1 MRSFP
6 LLALATV
13 TLGGCALKGDVRRV
27 EEQLA
32 EFRTE
37 TARSDSLR
45 AVLLDEVIDLQEQ
58 FLDSLAFLQRRLVA
72 FQGDVRTDMIEV
84 QRQLVAIQELTGQ
97 SQQRLTEL
105 RARMDARGA
114 AGYLV
119 AADSAAGGEEP
130 GGAAEDIGA
139 QEMFDV
145 SLDQL
150 RRGSPGT
157 ARAGFRQFLEQY
169 PRHPLV
175 GDAWF
180 FLGEAWEEA
189 NPDSAA
195 VAYDQVVQR
204 HADSRRAPTA
214 LYRLGLLAE
223 RGGDRRAAE
232 VYYSRVIAGYPRSE
246 EAQLARSKLE
256 NPED

>member
-37 TARSDSLR
+37 TARSDSVR
-45 AVLLDEVIDLQEQ
+45 AVMLDEVIDLQQ
-58 FLDSLAFLQRRLVA
+58 QQLDSLAYLQRRLVA
-72 FQGDVRTDMIEV
+72 FQGDVRTDMTEV
-84 QRQLVAIQELTGQ
+84 QRQLVAVQELTGQ

-105 RARMDARGA
+105 RARMDARAVVGFV
-114 AGYLV
+114 AG
-119 AADSAAGGEEP
+119 ADSAAAGDPGA
-130 GGAAEDIGA
+130 GGADIGA

-145 SLDQL
+145 SLEQL

-157 ARAGFRQFLEQY
+157 ARAGFRQFLEDY
-169 PRHPLV
+169 PRHPLA

-180 FLGEAWEEA
+180 FLGESWEEA

-223 RGGDRRAAE
+223 RAGDRRAAE

-256 NPED
+256 NPEG